1 MREFLTAT
9 LHYRNA
15 FDNISL
21 QDYHYIN
28 KSAQRGLGK
37 SEFARRKVEV
47 SSDESLT
54 LLGGKSEGAKRPK

>member
-54 LLGGKSEGAKRPK
+54 LLGGKSEVAYRP

>member
-1 MREFLTAT
+1 MSKGIFNCNTA
-9 LHYRNA
+9 LPQRI
-15 FDNISL
+15 DNISL

-47 SSDESLT
+47 SSDESRT
-54 LLGGKSEGAKRPK
+54 LLGGKSEAAYRA